1 MQAEERPIASL
12 HPRSDP
18 SHRKSSICTGANGA
32 GILAA
37 RDGSGHAAAAA
48 RWARDVSSLVT

>member
-18 SHRKSSICTGANGA
+18 SHRKSSICTRANGA

-37 RDGSGHAAAAA
+37 RNGSRGGGGAMG
-48 RWARDVSSLVT
+48 T

>member
-18 SHRKSSICTGANGA
+18 SQRKGSICTGANGA
-32 GILAA
+32 GILA
-37 RDGSGHAAAAA
+37 GSNGSRGGGGAMG
-48 RWARDVSSLVT
+48 T